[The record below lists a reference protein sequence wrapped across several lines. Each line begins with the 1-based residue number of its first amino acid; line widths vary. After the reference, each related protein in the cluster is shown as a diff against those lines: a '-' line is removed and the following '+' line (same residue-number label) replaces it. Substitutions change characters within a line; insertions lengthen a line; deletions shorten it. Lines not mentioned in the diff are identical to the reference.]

1 VSQGGERLD
10 KLQHE
15 SQTPLALAIRA
26 VIQGANSTH
35 DSVGDVG
42 QPAYMSTHT
51 DTTTHSRRA
60 GKFKKQQI
68 AVDGC
73 MSPEK
78 GTSSPRLGVHAGQ
91 TEHDDTI
98 RLSDLQ
104 FRKQSLLCMFK
115 SCIDELSAL
124 DSQCSVIR
132 LPVSDDT
139 RPRQAST
146 GKLQFMP
153 ASAGSQPQRKRRS
166 KSLHDAFLKSVQKV
180 RERRGLRVYD
190 WRRDKV
196 AVQEKIVIA
205 SLAAACFATIGLI
218 LAIYQN
224 EYILGGGMPSDAQVN
239 LAKLANSF
247 CTLISISA
255 LFWIYSLSVRLHRIT
270 RHCRNLL
277 PLLTSTT
284 WLEVLLD
291 PYFWLE
297 TVTIGIH
304 CPPYVTYEF
313 VTYSIDNIIMY
324 RAETLGALV
333 NSLRVYLIFRY
344 LRARWLIHLPMR
356 LTIQTWTGATLD
368 TKYMFKVNLHGW
380 NGIRTVIL
388 VWCLFIIVCGY
399 WYRAAELQACTLPS
413 AISPLCQEERAK
425 KWILYGQE
433 IEQTGYVDN
442 YYLWHSLWLV
452 MVTSLTVGYGDF
464 SPFTYYGR
472 VVAVMSVFIG
482 LSLGSILTATVTN
495 MLMWDPEE
503 ITFLRIL
510 ERKKAKRIIR
520 RLAAEKIIVHLR
532 QHLRQRSKQS
542 DTTPDAFSDEN
553 PGCCS
558 LLLQYC
564 RRAKSAVSDAMSAG
578 EKAIERRNRMIDK
591 LRRLQV
597 SIFAQHHHALSDELK
612 VGHLDRR
619 TSFLQQAVEAIHDRM
634 LSPPVLASMYRRSL
648 KTISSRDA
656 SDRSIIEHTS
666 EPQCQMRPEGGQAMV
681 AWPSTVERMA
691 TKVKRLTRG
700 QALSF
705 VFHNANASLGGHQ
718 KSRVPDRK
726 KSTENANLTRTFT
739 FLHRHIDSR
748 KIGEKEAT
756 RKSFKI
762 KDESFQTKDVPHAT
776 RQNARCEQRQSINA
790 TLDRFKE
797 SASWKHRKGEVIKRL
812 ERARLCTAIMAT
824 LGNWSAFGQNE
835 LIITGSR
842 SQEALDSLKL
852 FNTVMSFF
860 CILGILRIY
869 WLQTLLEKLVA
880 HVFNC
885 HRLDLRIPWYQVL
898 SKRSVWIE
906 MVLVGVHS
914 PPWFDYSFSVSNMG
928 NIIVYRLETILC
940 CFNFLRVYCIWRAFE
955 DWLLS
960 DIPERYTLA
969 GFSGV
974 KFGTAFAIKR
984 HLHHWMGMIYVI
996 LVWFFSILWCGY
1008 LYRAAEMTACQFPQI
1023 EGGVPLHPSCHLPE
1037 AKQWSVK
1044 KGQSFEKV
1052 NDDILQ
1058 VEFSAP
1064 QQFVLCCQWEVS
1076 A

>member
-1 VSQGGERLD
+1 MSQGGVRFD
-10 KLQHE
+10 KLLHE

-51 DTTTHSRRA
+51 GTTTHTRRA
-60 GKFKKQQI
+60 GKFKKEQI
-68 AVDGC
+68 AEDGC
-73 MSPEK
+73 TSPEK
-78 GTSSPRLGVHAGQ
+78 STSTPRRGVHAGK

-104 FRKQSLLCMFK
+104 FHKQSLLCMFK

-132 LPVSDDT
+132 FPVSDET
-139 RPRQAST
+139 RPRQASIV
-146 GKLQFMP
+146 KLQFMP
-153 ASAGSQPQRKRRS
+153 ASAGSPPQKKRRS
-166 KSLHDAFLKSVQKV
+166 KSLHDAFLTSVQKV

-196 AVQEKIVIA
+196 AVQEKIVTA
-205 SLAAACFATIGLI
+205 SFAAACFACIGLI

-224 EYILGGGMPSDAQVN
+224 EYVLGGGMPGDAQVN

-247 CTLISISA
+247 CTVISIGA
-255 LFWIYSLSVRLHRIT
+255 LFWMYSLSVRLQRIT
-270 RHCRNLL
+270 RHCRNLV

-284 WLEVLLD
+284 WHEVLLD

-297 TVTIGIH
+297 AVTIGIH

-324 RAETLGALV
+324 RAETLGTLV

-344 LRARWLIHLPMR
+344 LRARWLIYLPMR

-368 TKYMFKVNLHGW
+368 TKYMFKKNLQGW
-380 NGIRTVIL
+380 NGIRTVML
-388 VWCLFIIVCGY
+388 MWCVCIIVCGY

-413 AISPLCQEERAK
+413 AISPLCQQERAK

-433 IEQTGYVDN
+433 IEQNGYVDG
-442 YYLWHSLWLV
+442 YYIWHSLWLV
-452 MVTSLTVGYGDF
+452 MVTSLTVGYGDI

-472 VVAVMSVFIG
+472 VVSVISVFIG
-482 LSLGSILTATVTN
+482 VSLGSILTAAVTN
-495 MLMWDPEE
+495 MLTWEPEE

-510 ERKKAKRIIR
+510 ERKKAQRIIR

-542 DTTPDAFSDEN
+542 GTTPDTFSDKN
-553 PGCCS
+553 LGCCS
-558 LLLQYC
+558 LLLHYC
-564 RRAKSAVSDAMSAG
+564 RRAKSAVSHLMSTG
-578 EKAIERRNRMIDK
+578 GKAIERRNHMIDK

-597 SIFAQHHHALSDELK
+597 SIFAEHHHALSDELK
-612 VGHLDRR
+612 VGLLDRR
-619 TSFLQQAVEAIHDRM
+619 TNFLQQAVEAIHDRM

-648 KTISSRDA
+648 KTISSRDG
-656 SDRSIIEHTS
+656 SDKRIIEHTS
-666 EPQCQMRPEGGQAMV
+666 EPQYQMRPEGGQAMV
-681 AWPSTVERMA
+681 AWPSAEERMA
-691 TKVKRLTRG
+691 TKVHRLTKG

-705 VFHNANASLGGHQ
+705 VLHDANASLGGHK
-718 KSRVPDRK
+718 KSRVADK
-726 KSTENANLTRTFT
+726 ESSLTKLAKEKLTKTFT
-739 FLHRHIDSR
+739 FLHRHVNSG
-748 KIGEKEAT
+748 KHGGKEAKVT

-762 KDESFQTKDVPHAT
+762 KDESFQTKDVSYAT
-776 RQNARCEQRQSINA
+776 KQNARYAQRQSINA

-797 SASWKHRKGEVIKRL
+797 NAPWRRNKAEVVRRF
-812 ERARLCTAIMAT
+812 EQARFFTAIMAT
-824 LGNWSAFGQNE
+824 LGNLSAFGQSE
-835 LIITGSR
+835 LIITGNR

-869 WLQTLLEKLVA
+869 WLQTLLQKLVA
-880 HVFNC
+880 HVFKC

-898 SKRSVWIE
+898 SKKSIWIE

-914 PPWFDYSFSVSNMG
+914 PPWFDYSFAVSNMG

-974 KFGTAFAIKR
+974 KLGTAFAIKR
-984 HLHHWMGMIYVI
+984 HLHHWMGLIYVI

-1008 LYRAAEMTACQFPQI
+1008 LYRAAEMTACLFPQI
-1023 EGGVPLHPSCHLPE
+1023 EGGMPAHPSCHLPQ
-1037 AKQWSVK
+1037 AKQWSVN
-1044 KGQSFEKV
+1044 GESFEKV

-1058 VEFSAP
+1058 VEF
-1064 QQFVLCCQWEVS
+1064 
-1076 A
+1076 